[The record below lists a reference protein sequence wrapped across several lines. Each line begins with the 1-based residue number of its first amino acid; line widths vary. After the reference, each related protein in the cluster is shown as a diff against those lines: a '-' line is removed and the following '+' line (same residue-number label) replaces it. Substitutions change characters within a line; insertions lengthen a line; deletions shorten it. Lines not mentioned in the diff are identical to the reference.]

1 MAGEF
6 PFEGIERIKAS
17 ASRGAEIVRELMIY
31 SGQEDAERIEP
42 ADLASLVEEM
52 LELLKI
58 SISKQAVLKTDLQ
71 QGLPAVLGRA
81 SQLRQVVMNLII
93 NASEA
98 IGENDGVIKVT
109 TSRPILPHEPGP
121 GSPPHFASGDYLKLE
136 ISDTGGG
143 MTAEAKAKAFDPF
156 FSTKFA
162 GRGLGLAVVQGIVRD
177 HGGAINLVSAPGR
190 GTRFEVFL
198 PCIAGTAASSH
209 STIAAVFVEEH
220 QSLAGTVLMVEDEGV
235 LRLAVSK
242 MLRKKGFGV
251 IEACDGLSALELIR
265 SHKNEI
271 DVLLLDV
278 TLPGMSGREVF
289 EQALRLRS
297 DLKIILTSAHS
308 RETVDASFAGLRV
321 ESFIRKP
328 FRFAELMQLLQD
340 SLATLRPR
348 TPGRPPRC
356 STRIQ
361 RCDQ

>member
-1 MAGEF
+1 MVQ
-6 PFEGIERIKAS
+6 S
-17 ASRGAEIVRELMIY
+17 AFA
-31 SGQEDAERIEP
+31 
-42 ADLASLVEEM
+42 
-52 LELLKI
+52 
-58 SISKQAVLKTDLQ
+58 
-71 QGLPAVLGRA
+71 
-81 SQLRQVVMNLII
+81 RQ
-93 NASEA
+93 
-98 IGENDGVIKVT
+98 
-109 TSRPILPHEPGP
+109 
-121 GSPPHFASGDYLKLE
+121 
-136 ISDTGGG
+136 
-143 MTAEAKAKAFDPF
+143 
-156 FSTKFA
+156 
-162 GRGLGLAVVQGIVRD
+162 GLGLAVVQGIVRG
-177 HGGAINLVSAPGR
+177 HGGAINLVSAPGQ

-340 SLATLRPR
+340 SLSTLRPR

-356 STRIQ
+356 STRTQ